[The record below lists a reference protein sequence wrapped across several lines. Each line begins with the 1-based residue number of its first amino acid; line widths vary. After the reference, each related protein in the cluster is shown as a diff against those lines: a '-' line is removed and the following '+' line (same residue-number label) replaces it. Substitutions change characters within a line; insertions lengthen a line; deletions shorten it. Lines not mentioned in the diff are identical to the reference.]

1 MVQPN
6 LSHLSIF
13 AAVAKH
19 SSFQRAAAE
28 AGMSSSAV
36 SHAIRGLEERLGVA
50 LFNRT
55 TRSVA
60 LTEAGQRLLERL
72 QPALRDVGDALEEM
86 NNFRATPTGTLRI
99 NASRPSAWS
108 VLAGLMPRFLE
119 AYPDIQLELV
129 AEDGLVDIVAS
140 GFDAGVRLH
149 ESVPDDMVAVR
160 ISAARRMVVVGAPGY
175 FRRFGAPAHPEELL
189 HHTCIRYRFA
199 SGRLYRWE
207 FEKDGAA
214 LEVDAPGRLTLNDP
228 LLCVRAAEDGLGL
241 AIVFEDLAEAE
252 LADGRLVRTLE
263 DWSPPFPGFMLYYPR
278 QRRMSS
284 ALRAFI
290 DLARAS

>member
-1 MVQPN
+1 
-6 LSHLSIF
+6 
-13 AAVAKH
+13 
-19 SSFQRAAAE
+19 
-28 AGMSSSAV
+28 
-36 SHAIRGLEERLGVA
+36 
-50 LFNRT
+50 
-55 TRSVA
+55 
-60 LTEAGQRLLERL
+60 
-72 QPALRDVGDALEEM
+72 
-86 NNFRATPTGTLRI
+86 
-99 NASRPSAWS
+99 
-108 VLAGLMPRFLE
+108 
-119 AYPDIQLELV
+119 
-129 AEDGLVDIVAS
+129 
-140 GFDAGVRLH
+140 
-149 ESVPDDMVAVR
+149 
-160 ISAARRMVVVGAPGY
+160 VVVGAPSY
-175 FRRFGAPAHPEELL
+175 FRRFGTPEHPEDLL
-189 HHTCIRYRFA
+189 RHTCIRYRFA

-290 DLARAS
+290 DLARTS